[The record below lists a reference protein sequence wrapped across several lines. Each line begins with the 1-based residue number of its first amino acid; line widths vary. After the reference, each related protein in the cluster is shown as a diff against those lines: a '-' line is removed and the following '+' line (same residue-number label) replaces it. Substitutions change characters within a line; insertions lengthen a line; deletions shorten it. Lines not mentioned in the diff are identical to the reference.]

1 MIWSRP
7 VALLRKALMRKSP
20 APGEAAVGG
29 AGASETADRPAR
41 AAFRADT
48 RFDLGMRVTSERVG
62 LQGDAILLNRT
73 ASFEAARGMLLPPP
87 PGVSSGETFGLS
99 WEGPVSQIVAV
110 VDALKR
116 ALKAKKLTYAHVAN
130 ELAMSEASVK
140 RMFASGRFTLGRFE
154 QVCQFAGLGLT
165 ELARE
170 VDSEKNYIVHMTLE
184 QEREVVG
191 NPKLFLVA
199 VCALNHLTLEQ
210 IVATYDISRTEC
222 IQLLLKLDRIKFLEL
237 MPHNRIRL
245 KVSPDFSWLPNGP
258 ILQYFMTRA
267 HQEYFRSRFDGPG
280 ETIMVMNAMLSQASS
295 AQVAAK
301 LRKVLKEFTELHND
315 DKHLAI
321 GERRPASVVLA
332 LRPWELDDF
341 NRLRRRRK
349 SKTA

>member
-1 MIWSRP
+1 
-7 VALLRKALMRKSP
+7 
-20 APGEAAVGG
+20 
-29 AGASETADRPAR
+29 
-41 AAFRADT
+41 
-48 RFDLGMRVTSERVG
+48 
-62 LQGDAILLNRT
+62 
-73 ASFEAARGMLLPPP
+73 
-87 PGVSSGETFGLS
+87 
-99 WEGPVSQIVAV
+99 VSQIVAV

-116 ALKAKKLTYAHVAN
+116 ALKAKKLTYAHVAR

-170 VDSEKNYIVHMTLE
+170 VDSEKNYIAHMTLE
-184 QEREVVG
+184 QEREVIG

-210 IVATYDISRTEC
+210 IVEFYEMSKPEC
-222 IQLLLKLDRIKFLEL
+222 VQLLLKLDRVKFLEL
-237 MPHNRIRL
+237 MPNNRIKL

-267 HQEYFRSRFDGPG
+267 HHEYFRSKFDGPG
-280 ETIMVMNAMLSQASS
+280 EMIMVVNAMLSSASS
-295 AQVAAK
+295 AQFAMK
-301 LRKVLKEFTELHND
+301 LRKLAKEFSELHQD

-321 GERRPASVVLA
+321 GDRRPASVVLA

-341 NRLRRRRK
+341 NRLRRKRK
-349 SKTA
+349 AKAA